1 MLPRM
6 KLLTIFLLAST
17 AAFAAAC
24 PSTVP
29 CQQDGEQMENTH
41 NCKPVGNQGATTCL
55 FSHRHLDHSN
65 NQITVHSMWVDC
77 Q

>member
-1 MLPRM
+1 M
-6 KLLTIFLLAST
+6 KTLICLLLLSS
-17 AAFAAAC
+17 AAFADC
-24 PSTVP
+24 PSTVS
-29 CQQDGEQMENTH
+29 CQQDGEQMDNTH
-41 NCKPVGNQGATTCL
+41 NCKPVGNQGKTTCL